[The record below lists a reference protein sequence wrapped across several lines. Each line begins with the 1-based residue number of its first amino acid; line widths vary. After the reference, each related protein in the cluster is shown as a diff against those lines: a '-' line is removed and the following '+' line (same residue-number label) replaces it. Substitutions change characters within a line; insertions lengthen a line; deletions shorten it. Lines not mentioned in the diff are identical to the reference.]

1 MTNTMT
7 NKDEGKRLGLTTDEK
22 EQLISLLDKI
32 KANHCKNYDD
42 RRFDLN
48 CTSKLDNKVCTIEY
62 ETRQETDG
70 QECSGC
76 FYCPVFIIRDVLDGE
91 ED

>member
-1 MTNTMT
+1 M
-7 NKDEGKRLGLTTDEK
+7 DFGLTVSEK
-22 EQLISLLDKI
+22 EQLIVLLDKI
-32 KANHCKNYDD
+32 QANHCGNYDG
-42 RRFDLN
+42 RCFVWN
-48 CTSKLDNKVCTIEY
+48 CTSKLDNKVCPIEY

-76 FYCPVFIIRDVLDGE
+76 FYCPVFLIRNVLDGE